1 LPKIVRKPDCAG
13 DRVWD
18 APAAEELIAPISFS
32 YDQITRLRFLF
43 IERPCYVLGYRTGGQ
58 AVRQFLMEEIT
69 MKVWSKPAVRE
80 QEVGL
85 EVTSYMP
92 AEIDII

>member
-1 LPKIVRKPDCAG
+1 LQAAAEFPIRLPDVPDWKNSIALICAVSLYP
-13 DRVWD
+13 VWD
-18 APAAEELIAPISFS
+18 GGALSPVPA
-32 YDQITRLRFLF
+32 Y
-43 IERPCYVLGYRTGGQ
+43 GGNKK
-58 AVRQFLMEEIT
+58 
-69 MKVWSKPAVRE
+69 MKIWNKPQVRE

>member
-1 LPKIVRKPDCAG
+1 LSVSRA
-13 DRVWD
+13 
-18 APAAEELIAPISFS
+18 APGTARGTPHTKELIAPISFS
-32 YDQITRLRFLF
+32 YNQITRLRFLF
-43 IERPCYVLGYRTGGQ
+43 IERSCYGLGYRTGGQ